1 MTRLL
6 LLEDEPDLGTAL
18 QQVLERERYVVDWVT
33 EGDAAEAYLQRWS
46 YGVGI
51 FDWMVPGRSGLDLCR
66 HLRQRGSSMPVLIL
80 TARDRLGDRVE
91 GLDAGA
97 DDYLTKP
104 FGMAELLARLRAL
117 LRRAPHPVRSALV
130 AGPLHLDPATAI
142 LTYQTSDHP
151 HPQPTGTVP
160 SVDLTAKELQLL
172 ELLMAHPGQI
182 VSRDALLDRL
192 WAAAAE
198 PSSNVVAAQ
207 VRLLRRKLAL
217 LGCDRAIE
225 TVYGL
230 GYRFRPPDG
239 LSHEP

>member
-6 LLEDEPDLGTAL
+6 LLEDEPDLGAAL
-18 QQVLERERYVVDWVT
+18 QRVLERERYVVDWVT
-33 EGDAAEAYLQRWS
+33 EGDAAEAYLDRWS

-97 DDYLTKP
+97 DDYLIKP

-117 LRRAPHPVRSALV
+117 LRRAPHQVRSVLV
-130 AGPLHLDPATAI
+130 AGPLRLDPATAI
-142 LTYQTSDHP
+142 LTYQSQGP
-151 HPQPTGTVP
+151 SATVERTAE
-160 SVDLTAKELQLL
+160 LTAKELQLL
-172 ELLMAHPGQI
+172 ELLMTHPGQI

-192 WAAAAE
+192 WEAAAE

-230 GYRFRPPDG
+230 GYRFRPP
-239 LSHEP
+239 EPEP

>member
-6 LLEDEPDLGTAL
+6 LLEDEPDLGAAL
-18 QQVLERERYVVDWVT
+18 QRVLERERYVVDWVT

-97 DDYLTKP
+97 DDYLIKP

-117 LRRAPHPVRSALV
+117 LRRAPHQVRSVLV
-130 AGPLHLDPATAI
+130 AGPLRLDPATAI
-142 LTYQTSDHP
+142 LTYQ
-151 HPQPTGTVP
+151 PQGASPAVEWTAE
-160 SVDLTAKELQLL
+160 LTAKELQLL
-172 ELLMAHPGQI
+172 ELLMTHPGQI

-192 WAAAAE
+192 WEAAAE

-239 LSHEP
+239 PPHEP

>member
-1 MTRLL
+1 MRIL
-6 LLEDEPDLGTAL
+6 LLEDEPDLGAAL
-18 QQVLERERYVVDWVT
+18 QRVLERERYVVDWVT
-33 EGDAAEAYLQRWS
+33 TGDAAEAYLQRWT

-51 FDWMVPGRSGLDLCR
+51 FDWMVPGRSGLEVCYR
-66 HLRQRGSSMPVLIL
+66 LRQRGSSMPVLIL

-97 DDYLTKP
+97 DDYLIKP

-117 LRRAPHPVRSALV
+117 LRRAPQTVRSVLT
-130 AGPLHLDPATAI
+130 AGPLRLDPATAC
-142 LTYQTSDHP
+142 LSYVTCDHSP
-151 HPQPTGTVP
+151 PDGPPGVE
-160 SVDLTAKELQLL
+160 LTAKELQLL
-172 ELLMAHPGQI
+172 EHFMTHPGQI

-192 WAAAAE
+192 WEASAE

-207 VRLLRRKLAL
+207 VRLLRRKLAV

-230 GYRFRPPDG
+230 GYRFRPP
-239 LSHEP
+239 EPGGE